1 MINFLLK
8 GYTIVKYYVNG
19 RFVSV
24 QELREEISNIEK
36 IEGGVLELID
46 IIDDIMFF
54 ETSIYGIYE

>member
-1 MINFLLK
+1 M
-8 GYTIVKYYVNG
+8 KYYVNDH
-19 RFVSV
+19 FVSV

>member
-1 MINFLLK
+1 M
-8 GYTIVKYYVNG
+8 KYYLNG
-19 RFVSV
+19 HFVSV

>member
-1 MINFLLK
+1 M
-8 GYTIVKYYVNG
+8 KYYLNG

-24 QELREEISNIEK
+24 QELREEISNIEN

>member
-1 MINFLLK
+1 M
-8 GYTIVKYYVNG
+8 KYYLNDH
-19 RFVSV
+19 FVSV